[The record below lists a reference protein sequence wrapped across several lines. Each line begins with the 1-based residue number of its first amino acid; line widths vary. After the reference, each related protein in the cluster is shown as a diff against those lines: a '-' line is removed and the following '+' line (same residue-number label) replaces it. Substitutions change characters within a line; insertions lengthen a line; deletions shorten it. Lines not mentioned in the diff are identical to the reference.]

1 MFKTNGAPLFM
12 KAREYSAA
20 GAPGGR
26 GGLDSRKQSGPDTS
40 GGRVHRDDIT

>member
-1 MFKTNGAPLFM
+1 MFKTNGEPLFM
-12 KAREYSAA
+12 KAREYSEA

-40 GGRVHRDDIT
+40 GGTVHRDDIT